1 MKHINEITITKPSDM
16 HLHLRDGEFM
26 QNVVNFTA
34 AQMDYALIMPNLSP
48 PVTTTQQALE
58 YKQRILDASKY
69 PNFKPLMTLY
79 LTETIDPSEVKKAKD
94 NGIVGFKLYPAGA
107 TTNSENGVKTIE
119 NIYPVFAEMEKEG
132 MLLLIHGEVVDKEV
146 DVFDRERVFIDTK
159 LKQIIHDFPQLKI
172 VFEHI
177 TTADAVDFV
186 LKSGDNIAATI
197 TPQHLINNRN
207 DMLVGGIKPH
217 YYCLPILKA
226 EKHRQALVNAAI
238 SGDPKF
244 FLGTDSA
251 PHFKDDKESACGCAG
266 CFSSPFAIEFYAEIF
281 DENNALDKLENF
293 ASVFGP
299 RFYNVPQTEEKIT
312 LLRLNSREKTK
323 VDSQYEIAGKSLVP
337 YGFGTEISWKLLS

>member
-1 MKHINEITITKPSDM
+1 MDKITIIKPSDM

-26 QNVVNFTA
+26 QAVVDFTA
-34 AQMDYALIMPNLSP
+34 KQMDYALIMPNLNP
-48 PVTTTQQALE
+48 PITTAQQALD
-58 YKQRILDASKY
+58 YKQRILDASNY

-79 LTETIDPSEVKKAKD
+79 LTENMDVNEVQKAKD
-94 NGIVGFKLYPAGA
+94 NHIIGFKLYPAGA
-107 TTNSENGVKTIE
+107 TTNSNSGVKDI
-119 NIYPVFAEMEKEG
+119 NKIYPILQEMEKVG
-132 MLLLIHGEVVDKEV
+132 MPLLIHGEVVDKEI
-146 DVFDRERVFIDTK
+146 DVFDREKVFIDTK
-159 LKQIIHDFPQLKI
+159 LKQIVKDFPNLRI
-172 VFEHI
+172 IFEHI

-186 LKSGDNIAATI
+186 MNSGNNIAATI